1 MGDPIRCVI
10 MRGGTSKA
18 VFVKE
23 CDLPADLTRRK
34 KTILGIFGS
43 PDKRQI
49 DGLGGADPL
58 TSKLAI
64 IGPPLDDPRAAGT
77 HVTYTFG
84 QVEIDMPEVD
94 FRSLCGNISS
104 AVGAFAVYE
113 GLVTA
118 ATPITT
124 VRAYNTNLNRVL
136 NIEVPVEQGRPVER
150 GDFVVP
156 GVPGSG
162 ARIQVDFADT
172 GGAAC
177 GALLPTGNA
186 IDRLDV
192 PGFGTIEASLV
203 DIGNA
208 HVFIRARDVG
218 LIGTE
223 TAAEIDAK
231 GELRDLLER
240 IRGAA
245 AHRMGMIGDPARSRQ
260 DSPATPIL
268 GMISP
273 PADYRND
280 IGRCTVKA
288 DEVDLVSRLMFMQQ
302 MHKTYAGTSTVCTG
316 VASRIPH
323 TIVHEMTRAETLER
337 ELVRIGHP
345 AGVIGTET
353 RVELSGNDYVVRRAT
368 LGRTARRIME
378 GYVYAREIDDL
389 MLSAEASA

>member
-1 MGDPIRCVI
+1 

-18 VFVKE
+18 VFLKE
-23 CDLPADLTRRK
+23 NDLPTNPLLRK
-34 KTILGIFGS
+34 NVILGIFGS

-64 IGPPLDDPRAAGT
+64 IGPPLSDPRAAGT
-77 HVTYTFG
+77 HLTYTFG
-84 QVEIDMPEVD
+84 QVEIDAPAID
-94 FRSLCGNISS
+94 FLSLCGNISS
-104 AVGAFAVYE
+104 AVGAFAIYE
-113 GLVTA
+113 GMVQPTA
-118 ATPITT
+118 PITT
-124 VRAYNTNLNRVL
+124 VRAFNTNLNRVL
-136 NIEVPVEQGRPVER
+136 NIEVPVENNRPIER

-162 ARIQVDFADT
+162 ARILVDFAET
-172 GGAAC
+172 AGSAC
-177 GALLPTGNA
+177 GALLPTGNPV
-186 IDRLDV
+186 DRLEIS
-192 PGFGTIEASLV
+192 GFGTIEASLV

-218 LIGTE
+218 LVGTE

-231 GELRDLLER
+231 IDLRDLLER

-245 AHRMGMIGDPARSRQ
+245 ACRMKMITDPTRSKQ

-280 IGRCTVKA
+280 IGRSSVKA
-288 DEVDLVSRLMFMQQ
+288 GDVDLVSRLMFMQQ

-316 VASRIPH
+316 VASRIPG
-323 TIVHEMTRAETLER
+323 TIVHEMTRPESL
-337 ELVRIGHP
+337 LNDVVRIGHP

-353 RVELSGNDYVVRRAT
+353 RVELKGNDYVVRRAT

-378 GYVYAREIDDL
+378 GYVFPGAIADSDA
-389 MLSAEASA
+389 MHEAHI

>member
-1 MGDPIRCVI
+1 MASPIRCVI

-18 VFVKE
+18 VFLKE
-23 CDLPADLTRRK
+23 NDLPADLDLRK
-34 KTILGIFGS
+34 KIILGIFGS

-64 IGPPLDDPRAAGT
+64 IGPPLAAPRAAGT
-77 HVTYTFG
+77 HLTYTFG
-84 QVEIDMPEVD
+84 QVEIEHPEID
-94 FRSLCGNISS
+94 FLSLCGNISS

-113 GLVTA
+113 GLVA
-118 ATPITT
+118 ATAPITT

-136 NIEVPVEQGRPVER
+136 NIEVPVEGNRPLER
-150 GDFVVP
+150 GDFVVS
-156 GVPGSG
+156 GVPGTG
-162 ARIQVDFADT
+162 ARILVDFADT
-172 GGAAC
+172 AGAAC
-177 GALLPTGNA
+177 GALLPTGNS

-231 GELRDLLER
+231 GDLRDLLER

-245 AHRMGMIGDPARSRQ
+245 AFRMKMIKDPSRSKIE
-260 DSPATPIL
+260 SPATPIL
-268 GMISP
+268 GMLSP
-273 PADYRND
+273 PADYRNE
-280 IGRCTVKA
+280 IGRNTVKA
-288 DEVDLVSRLMFMQQ
+288 GDVDLVSRLMFMQQ

-316 VASRIPH
+316 VASRITG
-323 TIVHEMTRAETLER
+323 TIVHEMTRPETLNCDV
-337 ELVRIGHP
+337 VRIGHP

-353 RVELSGNDYVVRRAT
+353 RVELNGNNYAVRRAT

-378 GYVYAREIDDL
+378 GYVYPQDTSDAVHQKETL
-389 MLSAEASA
+389 A

>member
-1 MGDPIRCVI
+1 MANPIRCVI

-18 VFVKE
+18 VFLKE
-23 CDLPADLTRRK
+23 NDLPTNPVLRK
-34 KTILGIFGS
+34 KIILSVFGS

-64 IGPPLDDPRAAGT
+64 IGPPRADLRAAGT
-77 HVTYTFG
+77 HLTYTFG
-84 QVEIDMPEVD
+84 QVEIDTPEID
-94 FRSLCGNISS
+94 FLSLCGNISS

-113 GLVTA
+113 GLVA
-118 ATPITT
+118 ATEPITT

-136 NIEVPVEQGRPVER
+136 NIEVPVQGNRPIEH

-156 GVPGSG
+156 GVPGTG
-162 ARIQVDFADT
+162 ARILVDFADT

-177 GALLPTGNA
+177 GALLPTGNS

-218 LIGTE
+218 LVGTE

-231 GELRDLLER
+231 SDLRDLLER

-245 AHRMGMIGDPARSRQ
+245 AYRMKMISDPAHSKAE
-260 DSPATPIL
+260 SPATPIL
-268 GMISP
+268 GMVSP
-273 PADYRND
+273 PADYRNE
-280 IGRCTVKA
+280 IARSTVKKA
-288 DEVDLVSRLMFMQQ
+288 DVDLVSRLMFMQQ

-316 VASRIPH
+316 VASRIAG
-323 TIVHEMTRAETLER
+323 TTVHEMTRSETLDR
-337 ELVRIGHP
+337 DVVRIGHP
-345 AGVIGTET
+345 AGVVSTET
-353 RVELSGNDYVVRRAT
+353 RVDLNGNDYRVQRAT

-378 GYVYAREIDDL
+378 GYVYPRDIDDSQRQDET
-389 MLSAEASA
+389 SA